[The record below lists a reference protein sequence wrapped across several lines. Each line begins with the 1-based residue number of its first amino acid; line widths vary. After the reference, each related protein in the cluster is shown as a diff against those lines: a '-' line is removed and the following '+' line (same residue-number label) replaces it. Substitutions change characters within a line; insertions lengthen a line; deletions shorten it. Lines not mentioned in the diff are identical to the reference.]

1 MEISPIII
9 WNALLTLVY
18 APLIYGIRSNSNEL
32 KKGGHTF
39 EQN

>member
-18 APLIYGIRSNSNEL
+18 APLIYGIRSITAI
-32 KKGGHTF
+32 KKSRHTF
-39 EQN
+39 KQN